1 MNKSKRTISV
11 LLALLMVS
19 MVVLPSVNAASG
31 NNQNEN
37 MTELYL
43 EEAGSSRVIPE
54 LFVYLGGILVEGLI
68 FMGGTWV
75 VVNTYNEGLA
85 STAKKT
91 LNAINSYTPSNVPS
105 RSKSVHVNSSGT
117 IQYFI
122 DPNGCVMSRGGN
134 TWDCPL
140 FLDN

>member
-68 FMGGTWV
+68 FMGAHG
-75 VVNTYNEGLA
+75 
-85 STAKKT
+85 S
-91 LNAINSYTPSNVPS
+91 
-105 RSKSVHVNSSGT
+105 
-117 IQYFI
+117 
-122 DPNGCVMSRGGN
+122 
-134 TWDCPL
+134 
-140 FLDN
+140 

>member
-1 MNKSKRTISV
+1 
-11 LLALLMVS
+11 MVS

-122 DPNGCVMSRGGN
+122 DPNGCVMSRG
-134 TWDCPL
+134 
-140 FLDN
+140 